1 MNSFYTY
8 PAIFNYAP
16 DGISIFFPD
25 FPGCLSCADDNS
37 EAMFMA
43 RDALAGWL
51 YILEREGLPIPQPS
65 DILTVQ
71 HETNQAVV
79 LVDVNMKAYRARQRE
94 VKNINKMCTVPEWLV
109 HEADEAGLNFS
120 KTLQEALMDKLGIK
134 QVIRKRSR

>member
-1 MNSFYTY
+1 MLDSYVF
-8 PAIFNYAP
+8 PAIFDYAE
-16 DGISIFFPD
+16 DGISISFPD
-25 FPGCLSCADDNS
+25 LPGCYSEGDNNS

-43 RDALAGWL
+43 RDALSGRL
-51 YILEREGLPIPQPS
+51 FILEREGIPIPHPS

-71 HETNQAVV
+71 HEANQAVV

-94 VKNINKMCTVPEWLV
+94 VKNINKMCTVPEWLA

-120 KTLQEALMDKLGIK
+120 KTLQEGLMAKLGIK